1 MAALLLATTGLLLA
15 GAASAGAFVTGAFVT
30 PSDESTVGL
39 AVEVEV
45 VGSVDGLALTV
56 GASVITATTGADV
69 IVTNVGLTVLTIGAF
84 VGSTLAPTDGL
95 LVGLSVEVEVGSVD
109 GLALG
114 EYDDADGP
122 LLAVLLTD
130 LLALCPP
137 PQTQHAMFGVPIPTP
152 ASQQS
157 P

>member
-15 GAASAGAFVTGAFVT
+15 GAASAGAFVT

-95 LVGLSVEVEVGSVD
+95 LVGLSVEVGSVD